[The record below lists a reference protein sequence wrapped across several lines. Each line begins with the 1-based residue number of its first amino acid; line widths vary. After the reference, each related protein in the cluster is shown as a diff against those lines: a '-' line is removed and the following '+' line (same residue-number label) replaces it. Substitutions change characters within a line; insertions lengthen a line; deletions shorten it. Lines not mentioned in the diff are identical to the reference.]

1 MAEVKTQYFVK
12 YLITILYDLAVL
24 LLTVG
29 GVVQMTRG
37 GSSRIGTVLIEQGA
51 LYFLAVFIVNL
62 PVLVLTAA
70 QTGPLLSIFFA
81 VPSAAVS
88 LVISTRMYVQLANE
102 AAHKPGGISNEQLSS
117 QGSVSEKVIN
127 FFTRRRSSVG
137 RRGSAADTSQ
147 LCSQDT
153 ANNTHKGSTGQLPYI
168 INNDSGS
175 IDLEKQRLAV
185 PAVLPSSRRS
195 TSQPFS
201 TLPITEPK
209 QGATSPS
216 KSRYL
221 GRAHPQTTSL
231 GSLDGVQVTQTQ
243 TIIEEPMPE
252 YLVHTGFLNEHELN
266 TIQPDGE
273 EARRTRDPVA
283 AQYPHL
289 LNSSRNARQ

>member
-1 MAEVKTQYFVK
+1 MTEVKTQYFVK
-12 YLITILYDLAVL
+12 YLLTILYDLAVL

-51 LYFLAVFIVNL
+51 LYFLTVFVFNL

-70 QTGPLLSIFFA
+70 QTGPLLSLFFA

-88 LVISTRMYVQLANE
+88 LIISTRMYVQLANE

-127 FFTRRRSSVG
+127 FFTRRRSNAD
-137 RRGSAADTSQ
+137 RRASAADTGP
-147 LCSQDT
+147 LCSSDT
-153 ANNTHKGSTGQLPYI
+153 SSNTHKGLTGQLPYI
-168 INNDSGS
+168 SNDSIS
-175 IDLEKQRLAV
+175 IDLEKQKVAV

-195 TSQPFS
+195 ASQPFS
-201 TLPITEPK
+201 SLPMTEASQGHKSTPK
-209 QGATSPS
+209 P
-216 KSRYL
+216 RYL
-221 GRAHPQTTSL
+221 GRTHPQTTSL
-231 GSLDGVQVTQTQ
+231 GSLEGVQVTQTQ
-243 TIIEEPMPE
+243 TIVEEPMPE
-252 YLVHTGFLNEHELN
+252 YLVHPGFLNEHELN
-266 TIQPDGE
+266 ANQPDGE

-289 LNSSRNARQ
+289 LSSSKNASQ